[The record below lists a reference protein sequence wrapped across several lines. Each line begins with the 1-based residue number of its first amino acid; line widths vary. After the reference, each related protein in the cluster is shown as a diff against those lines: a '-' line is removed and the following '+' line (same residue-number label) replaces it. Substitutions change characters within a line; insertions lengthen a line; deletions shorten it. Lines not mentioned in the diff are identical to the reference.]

1 MFAGLRTQVFYVTDL
16 DQAKGW
22 WSAQLGVAPYFDQP
36 FYVGFNVGGYELGL
50 APAKPDDPKEKGS
63 ITYWGVHNIEEAF
76 LSLLA
81 AGASEHFPFEEVGD
95 GIKVA
100 AVLDPMGNV
109 VGIIENP
116 HFSLPAAG

>member
-1 MFAGLRTQVFYVTDL
+1 MFAGLRTQVFYVADL
-16 DQAKGW
+16 DRAKAW
-22 WSAQLGVAPYFDQP
+22 WSARLDLAPYFDQP

-50 APAKPDDPKEKGS
+50 APANPEDPRETGS
-63 ITYWGVHNIEEAF
+63 VTYWGVANIESA
-76 LSLLA
+76 LRTLLD
-81 AGASEHFPFEEVGD
+81 AGATEHHPVQDVGE
-95 GIKVA
+95 GIRVA

>member
-1 MFAGLRTQVFYVTDL
+1 MFSGLRTVVYYVADL
-16 DQAKGW
+16 NQATIW
-22 WSAQLGVAPYFDQP
+22 WTAWLGVPPYFDQP

-50 APAKPDDPKEKGS
+50 APANPDDPKEKGS
-63 ITYWGVHNIEEAF
+63 ITYWGVRDIAAAF
-76 LSLLA
+76 GQLLE
-81 AGASEHFPFEEVGD
+81 AGAGEHQPIQDVGE

-109 VGIIENP
+109 VGIIENQ

>member
-16 DQAKGW
+16 DQAKTW
-22 WSAQLGVAPYFDQP
+22 WGARLGVAPYFDQP

-50 APAKPDDPKEKGS
+50 APANPDDPKEKGS
-63 ITYWGVHNIEEAF
+63 VTYWGVTNIEDAIRK
-76 LSLLA
+76 LLD
-81 AGASEHFPFEEVGD
+81 AGATEHQGIQDVGE

-100 AVLDPMGNV
+100 SVLDPMGNV

-116 HFSLPAAG
+116 HFSLPATV

>member
-1 MFAGLRTQVFYVTDL
+1 M
-16 DQAKGW
+16 
-22 WSAQLGVAPYFDQP
+22 
-36 FYVGFNVGGYELGL
+36 
-50 APAKPDDPKEKGS
+50 
-63 ITYWGVHNIEEAF
+63 TYWGVSDIAAASGE
-76 LSLLA
+76 LLD
-81 AGASEHFPFEEVGD
+81 AGATEHQPIQDVGE